1 MAHAVEAQMAQRN
14 LDEMN
19 RQLAGRRS
27 RAALEWLLKRQEE
40 RTQHEHEVYRPRRG
54 AGHLAHSRTSPNNPL
69 CTHQEEQQRMPS
81 PADMAM
87 ALAQMRLEA
96 ASPVAAHPACGS
108 RPTTPTAADAL
119 AASGVNPCLASTAGS
134 ICAEA
139 GCGEAGEAAGVCHL
153 EDGDDAVAVIAD
165 DEGAVAPHLLSHLST
180 GSLAPSTHEPAANT
194 IMTPA
199 LTATRA
205 AYWRQQE
212 LDDLMS
218 SLLAQYPHGIPRKMT
233 MDLRQLGIHDIP
245 SLGFGCPS
253 SSLTHDTML
262 LSKEI

>member
-1 MAHAVEAQMAQRN
+1 
-14 LDEMN
+14 
-19 RQLAGRRS
+19 
-27 RAALEWLLKRQEE
+27 
-40 RTQHEHEVYRPRRG
+40 
-54 AGHLAHSRTSPNNPL
+54 
-69 CTHQEEQQRMPS
+69 MPS

-199 LTATRA
+199 LTATRVSKRTRFAVMLSPA
-205 AYWRQQE
+205 AAACSGVAFLPVAAAAAAPSCVGHVIGSQPAVDVAVSKRPPPRSC
-212 LDDLMS
+212 DLVRAAFISQHS
-218 SLLAQYPHGIPRKMT
+218 SLQRT
-233 MDLRQLGIHDIP
+233 CTQLYRSTCTQLYQVDRLNPCESSQEATTTCRTAADRHCARRADMCAA
-245 SLGFGCPS
+245 GC
-253 SSLTHDTML
+253 L
-262 LSKEI
+262 LEAAGA